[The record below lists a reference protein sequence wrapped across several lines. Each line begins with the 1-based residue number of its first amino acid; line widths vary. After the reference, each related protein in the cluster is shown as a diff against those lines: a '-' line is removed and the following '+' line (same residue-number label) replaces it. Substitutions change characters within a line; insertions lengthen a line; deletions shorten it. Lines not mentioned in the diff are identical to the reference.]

1 MTGMVEEIIVNGE
14 GHILGRL
21 ASIVAKRL
29 LNGERITILNA
40 DKIVVSGDRKMV
52 IESYKLLFEVRTLR
66 NPYKQ
71 GIRRPRSP
79 ENIVRRTIR
88 GMLPINKPKGRNAFR
103 RLKVFT
109 GIPPEYANKT
119 NNMIKIEDALATRL
133 GRKYITLAEI
143 AIQLGWKPKSP
154 VGWGK

>member
-1 MTGMVEEIIVNGE
+1 MQNETIINGE

-40 DKIVVSGDRKMV
+40 DKIVVSGNKRMV
-52 IESYKLLFEVRTLR
+52 IESYKLLFKVKTHY

-79 ENIVRRTIR
+79 ENIVRKAIR
-88 GMLPINKPKGRNAFR
+88 GMLPMDKPKGRAAFR
-103 RLKVFT
+103 RLKAFS
-109 GIPPEYANKT
+109 GIPPEYENAKDK
-119 NNMIKIEDALATRL
+119 MVKIEDALATRL
-133 GRKYITLAEI
+133 GRTYVTLAEI
-143 AIQLGWKPKSP
+143 ALQMGWKPK
-154 VGWGK
+154 VLKT

>member
-1 MTGMVEEIIVNGE
+1 MTGMVKEIIVNGE

-21 ASIVAKRL
+21 ASIVAKKL

-40 DKIVVSGDRKMV
+40 DKVVVSGDRKMV
-52 IESYKLLFEVRTLR
+52 IESYKLLFEVGTLR
-66 NPYKQ
+66 SPYKQ

-88 GMLPINKPKGRNAFR
+88 GMLPISKPKGRSAFR

-109 GIPPEYANKT
+109 GIPPEYVDKVNK
-119 NNMIKIEDALATRL
+119 MIKIEDALATRL
-133 GRKYITLAEI
+133 GRKYTTLAEI
-143 AIQLGWKPKSP
+143 AIQLGWKPKSQ
-154 VGWGK
+154 VRWRK

>member
-1 MTGMVEEIIVNGE
+1 MHNETIINGE

-40 DKIVVSGDRKMV
+40 DKIVVSGNKKMV
-52 IESYKLLFEVRTLR
+52 IESYKLLFNVKTHY

-79 ENIVRRTIR
+79 ENIVRRAIR
-88 GMLPINKPKGRNAFR
+88 GMLPMNKPKGRKAFR
-103 RLKVFT
+103 RLKVFS
-109 GIPPEYANKT
+109 GIPPEYEKVKDK
-119 NNMIKIEDALATRL
+119 MVKIEDASATKL
-133 GRKYITLAEI
+133 GRTYVTLAEI
-143 AIQLGWKPKSP
+143 ALQMGWKPK
-154 VGWGK
+154 VLKA

>member
-1 MTGMVEEIIVNGE
+1 MQNETIINGE

-40 DKIVVSGDRKMV
+40 DKIVVSGNKRMV
-52 IESYKLLFEVRTLR
+52 IESYKLLFKVKTHY

-79 ENIVRRTIR
+79 ENIVRRAIR
-88 GMLPINKPKGRNAFR
+88 GMLPMDKPKGRAAFR
-103 RLKVFT
+103 RLKVFS
-109 GIPPEYANKT
+109 GIPPEYENVKDR
-119 NNMIKIEDALATRL
+119 MVRIEDALATRL
-133 GRKYITLAEI
+133 GRTYVTLAEI
-143 AIQLGWKPKSP
+143 ALQMGWKPK
-154 VGWGK
+154 VLKT